1 MEEVYTGKQLF
12 ITGATGF
19 LAKALVEKLL
29 RSAPYV
35 ERIIVLIRPRRG
47 VEPAERLR
55 REIIDSQIFDRLRA
69 ERPHDFLEYV
79 SAKLLAVAGDVTLP
93 GLGLSAAD
101 ARLVQ
106 QHAQIMV
113 HSAATV
119 QFNEPLEVAVEMN
132 CVGALHALRF
142 AQSCPR
148 LLCYVHVSTAYVNSN
163 QRNVTLREQL
173 YPLDFDPEAA
183 LAAVARATPAELER
197 LTVNLMGTYPNTYA
211 LTKSM
216 AEHLVVKHAGDALPL
231 VLHRPT
237 IIGASWKE
245 PVPGWID
252 QIAGVGAIFVAAA
265 MGVLTI
271 LPGNPRNI
279 ADVVPVDM
287 AVNNLLLAAGLQVRA
302 GAGPPLI
309 VHCGTSDPRQNPLRW
324 RVPWGVALA
333 YFRQNPPAR
342 ALFPVQ
348 FSMVQSPQLFQ
359 TRWFL
364 SYALPSSVYSTAA
377 NALGDP
383 RHVKQAARL
392 WTLTW
397 RARSLVELFK
407 PFTENEWVF
416 ATDSM
421 RALEALEPATPASP
435 WWANAREVVWERY
448 VFNFCVGLKRY
459 VLKEPVV
466 GVDSQRGVAHTALA
480 LSTGRMLAWDPDH
493 HAISFPGLLSDVSW
507 AYTSS
512 RKPGYTKAGLL
523 GRVMGLTGWRE
534 GMNHEASHVPRRH
547 VESVGGV
554 RNSVLEAPSVRA
566 AILAHAEDK
575 GLAIDDVEAEALA
588 ILERMVTRIDYR
600 SVRKFGWLLRK
611 VLRAMYDQIDVDEAG
626 LARIRELLSTS
637 GSSSSGS
644 VVLVPTHRS
653 YVDFLL
659 LSYLFFGYN
668 IPVPYIAAGEDFLHL
683 GFATKLLRESGA
695 YFIRRSFA
703 HDALYAAIFREY
715 TQYLVAMGHTLEFF
729 IEGSRSRSGKQL
741 HPKFGLLGTVTDCF
755 LSGRVDNVQFV
766 PVTIDYEKP
775 LEVMLHQNEL
785 LGEGKIKESAGALLK
800 SVSVLRKKF
809 GSIAVQFGEP
819 IDLRAFVAARQQLQ
833 ATGGAATSNGGESE
847 SESDGAAGALV
858 QDLAYAITDAMVAN
872 ATCTTSHLVAAVLL
886 MYRHGISRQD
896 LVRQSDWLREEVLR
910 RGGRVMGTEGR
921 LPADCVARALELMP
935 ELVLTRR
942 KGFVE
947 PAIAS
952 REQYPNMIGL
962 GYYRNKILHWF
973 NHEGV
978 VACAFYALDAFT
990 APVPLESGAA
1000 LEAVRS
1006 SSSSSGGSVDLGAM
1020 MDGALFL
1027 HEMLRVEFVRQ
1038 ESAPDAAQL
1047 AHALQQLLD
1056 RQVLEVRGSGSGAST
1071 VAAVASGGGGGAQ
1084 PLLPLLC
1091 NLVWPFI
1098 DSYWVAITS
1107 LFALRP
1113 GVRLAPEDL
1122 LKRIQWL
1129 AETMYHEKLISF
1141 YESCSLETLQNA
1153 VTTLENWRVL
1163 ERFAEPNARRP
1174 YKLGPVQLRLLPPYE
1189 QENELELLALRVA
1202 KFRKLPHGA
1211 ADTRDGF
1218 GRERQLIAQL
1228 PTLAKM

>member
-1 MEEVYTGKQLF
+1 MC
-12 ITGATGF
+12 
-19 LAKALVEKLL
+19 
-29 RSAPYV
+29 
-35 ERIIVLIRPRRG
+35 
-47 VEPAERLR
+47 
-55 REIIDSQIFDRLRA
+55 SQIFDRLRA
-69 ERPHDFLEYV
+69 ERPHDFLTYV
-79 SAKLLAVAGDVTLP
+79 SSKLLAVAGDVTLP

-101 ARLVQ
+101 VRLVQ
-106 QHAQIMV
+106 QHAQVMV

-119 QFNEPLEVAVEMN
+119 RFNEPLEVAVEMN

-142 AQSCPR
+142 AQSCPHLR
-148 LLCYVHVSTAYVNSN
+148 CYVHVSTAYVNSN

-183 LAAVARATPAELER
+183 LAAVAQATPAELER

-216 AEHLVVKHAGDALPL
+216 AEHLVVKHAGASLPL
-231 VLHRPT
+231 VLYRPS

-245 PVPGWID
+245 PVPGWVD
-252 QIAGVGAIFVAAA
+252 QIAGVGAIFVAAS

-287 AVNNLLLAAGLQVRA
+287 AVNTLLVASCVKMRA
-302 GAGPPLI
+302 PDSADSPLI

-333 YFRQNPPAR
+333 YFRKNPPAR
-342 ALFPVQ
+342 SLFPVQ
-348 FSMVQSPQLFQ
+348 FSMIQSPQLFQ

-383 RHVKQAARL
+383 HHMKQAARL

-421 RALEALEPATPASP
+421 RELEALEPPAAST
-435 WWANAREVVWERY
+435 WWTNAREVVWERY

-466 GVDSQRGVAHTALA
+466 GVDSQRGVAHTELA

-566 AILAHAEDK
+566 AILAHADAK

-611 VLRAMYDQIDVDEAG
+611 VLRALYDQIHVDEAG
-626 LARIRELLSTS
+626 LARIRELLSGS
-637 GSSSSGS
+637 GHGS

-668 IPVPYIAAGEDFLHL
+668 IPVPYIAAGEDFLQL
-683 GFATKLLRESGA
+683 GFATQLLRESGA

-729 IEGSRSRSGKQL
+729 LEGSRSRSGKQL
-741 HPKFGLLGTVTDCF
+741 HPKFGILGTVTDCY
-755 LSGRVDNVQFV
+755 LSGRVDNVRTEHEAGGCKNRGQKPLTTTRFLHSCYTQVQFV

-785 LGEGKIKESAGALLK
+785 LGEGKIKEVRDTL
-800 SVSVLRKKF
+800 VSVPP
-809 GSIAVQFGEP
+809 SISLLQYASEP
-819 IDLRAFVAARQQLQ
+819 MR
-833 ATGGAATSNGGESE
+833 S
-847 SESDGAAGALV
+847 LV
-858 QDLAYAITDAMVAN
+858 
-872 ATCTTSHLVAAVLL
+872 
-886 MYRHGISRQD
+886 
-896 LVRQSDWLREEVLR
+896 
-910 RGGRVMGTEGR
+910 
-921 LPADCVARALELMP
+921 
-935 ELVLTRR
+935 
-942 KGFVE
+942 
-947 PAIAS
+947 
-952 REQYPNMIGL
+952 
-962 GYYRNKILHWF
+962 
-973 NHEGV
+973 
-978 VACAFYALDAFT
+978 
-990 APVPLESGAA
+990 
-1000 LEAVRS
+1000 
-1006 SSSSSGGSVDLGAM
+1006 
-1020 MDGALFL
+1020 
-1027 HEMLRVEFVRQ
+1027 
-1038 ESAPDAAQL
+1038 
-1047 AHALQQLLD
+1047 
-1056 RQVLEVRGSGSGAST
+1056 
-1071 VAAVASGGGGGAQ
+1071 
-1084 PLLPLLC
+1084 
-1091 NLVWPFI
+1091 
-1098 DSYWVAITS
+1098 
-1107 LFALRP
+1107 
-1113 GVRLAPEDL
+1113 
-1122 LKRIQWL
+1122 
-1129 AETMYHEKLISF
+1129 
-1141 YESCSLETLQNA
+1141 
-1153 VTTLENWRVL
+1153 
-1163 ERFAEPNARRP
+1163 
-1174 YKLGPVQLRLLPPYE
+1174 
-1189 QENELELLALRVA
+1189 
-1202 KFRKLPHGA
+1202 
-1211 ADTRDGF
+1211 
-1218 GRERQLIAQL
+1218 
-1228 PTLAKM
+1228 